1 MNLLIIGD
9 YPVATQARMRAAFPA
24 EWQIT
29 IAAPD
34 ACAPHLA
41 DAEAVIPEHVLVDDA
56 FLAQAPRLRFVQ
68 VGAGYD
74 NVDLAACSR
83 RGVQVCNAAGLNA
96 DAVAE
101 HVMALLLCHYKNICP
116 LNQFMHAG
124 GTSPLPDYRGGELA
138 GRTLGLVGLG
148 HIGRAVAARAQAF
161 GLRLLGWSYRPI
173 QVPGVTPVSL
183 PQLFTE
189 SDIVSLHV
197 PLTDDTRHLIDDA
210 ALAQMK
216 PGALLINT
224 ARGGLIDEA
233 ALVRALQ
240 SGTLGGACLDVFA
253 EEPLPAE
260 SSLRQLDNVILTPHT
275 AGYPDGPKFHAKRI
289 AYFAAN
295 IQRWLSGE
303 QLQGKLNNLA
313 EEDLQK

>member
-1 MNLLIIGD
+1 MHLLIIGD
-9 YPVATQARMRAAFPA
+9 YPVATQARMRAAFPT
-24 EWQIT
+24 EWQVT
-29 IAAPD
+29 IAASD

-116 LNQFMHAG
+116 LNQFMHTG

-148 HIGRAVAARAQAF
+148 HIGRAVAVRAQAF
-161 GLRLLGWSYRPI
+161 GLRVLGWSYRLI
-173 QVPGVTPVSL
+173 EIPGVAPVSL
-183 PQLFTE
+183 SQLFAE

-197 PLTDDTRHLIDDA
+197 PLKANTRHLIDDA

-260 SSLRQLDNVILTPHT
+260 SPLRQLDNVILTPHT

-295 IQRWLSGE
+295 IQRWLAGDE
-303 QLQGKLNNLA
+303 LQGKLN
-313 EEDLQK
+313 

>member
-1 MNLLIIGD
+1 MHLLIIGD

-101 HVMALLLCHYKNICP
+101 HVMALLLCHYKNICL
-116 LNQFMHAG
+116 LNQFMRIG
-124 GTSPLPDYRGGELA
+124 GSASLPDYHGGELS

-183 PQLFTE
+183 PQLFAE

-197 PLTDDTRHLIDDA
+197 PLTDDTRQLIDAA

-216 PGALLINT
+216 PTSLLINT
-224 ARGGLIDEA
+224 ARGGLVEEQ
-233 ALVRALQ
+233 ALVHALQ
-240 SGTLGGACLDVFA
+240 HGTLGGACLDVFA
-253 EEPLPAE
+253 DEPLPAE
-260 SSLRQLDNVILTPHT
+260 SPLRALDNVILTPHT
-275 AGYPDGPKFHAKRI
+275 AGYPDGPKFHEKRS
-289 AYFAAN
+289 AFFAAN
-295 IQRWLSGE
+295 IQRWLKGDE
-303 QLQGKLNNLA
+303 PQGRLNNL
-313 EEDLQK
+313 

>member
-34 ACAPHLA
+34 ACASHLA

-74 NVDLAACSR
+74 NVDLAACTR
-83 RGVQVCNAAGLNA
+83 RGVQVCNATGLNA

-101 HVMALLLCHYKNICP
+101 HVMALLLCHYKNICS
-116 LNQFMHAG
+116 LNQFMHTGCSA
-124 GTSPLPDYRGGELA
+124 PLPDYHGGELS

-148 HIGRAVAARAQAF
+148 HIGRAVAVRAQAF
-161 GLRLLGWSYRPI
+161 GLRVLGWSYRPI
-173 QVPGVTPVSL
+173 DVPGVEFVLLS
-183 PQLFTE
+183 QLFAE

-197 PLTDDTRHLIDDA
+197 PLKANTRHLIDDA

-233 ALVRALQ
+233 ALARALQ
-240 SGTLGGACLDVFA
+240 RGTLSGACLDVFA
-253 EEPLPAE
+253 EEPLPAD
-260 SSLRQLDNVILTPHT
+260 SPLRQLDNVILTPHT

-295 IQRWLSGE
+295 IQRWLAGDE
-303 QLQGKLNNLA
+303 PQGKLN
-313 EEDLQK
+313 

>member
-9 YPVATQARMRAAFPA
+9 YPVATQARMRVVFPA

-34 ACAPHLA
+34 ACAPYLA

-83 RGVQVCNAAGLNA
+83 RGVQVCNAAGFNA

-116 LNQFMHAG
+116 LNQFMHTG
-124 GTSPLPDYRGGELA
+124 GSAPLLDYHGGELSE
-138 GRTLGLVGLG
+138 RTLGLVGLG

-183 PQLFTE
+183 PQLFAE

-197 PLTDDTRHLIDDA
+197 PLTDDTRHLIDAA

-216 PGALLINT
+216 PTSLLINT
-224 ARGGLIDEA
+224 ARGGLVEEQ
-233 ALVRALQ
+233 ALVHALQ
-240 SGTLGGACLDVFA
+240 HGTLGGACLDVFA
-253 EEPLPAE
+253 DEPLPAE
-260 SSLRQLDNVILTPHT
+260 SPLRALDNVILTPHT
-275 AGYPDGPKFHAKRI
+275 AGYPDGPKFHEKRS
-289 AYFAAN
+289 AFFAAN
-295 IQRWLSGE
+295 IQRWLKGDE
-303 QLQGKLNNLA
+303 PQGRLNNL
-313 EEDLQK
+313 

>member
-9 YPVATQARMRAAFPA
+9 YPVATQARMRVVFPA
-24 EWQIT
+24 EWQLT

-74 NVDLAACSR
+74 NVDLAACTR

-101 HVMALLLCHYKNICP
+101 HVLALLLCHYKNICR
-116 LNQFMHAG
+116 LDRFMHAG

-173 QVPGVTPVSL
+173 QVPGVTPVPL
-183 PQLFTE
+183 PQLFAE

-197 PLTDDTRHLIDDA
+197 PLTDDTRQLIDAA

-216 PGALLINT
+216 PTNLLINT
-224 ARGGLIDEA
+224 ARGGLVEEQ
-233 ALVRALQ
+233 ALVHALQ
-240 SGTLGGACLDVFA
+240 QGTLGGACLDVFA
-253 EEPLPAE
+253 DEPLPAE
-260 SSLRQLDNVILTPHT
+260 SPLRALDNVILTPHT
-275 AGYPDGPKFHAKRI
+275 AGYPDGPKFHEKRS
-289 AYFAAN
+289 AFFAAN
-295 IQRWLSGE
+295 IQRWLKGDE
-303 QLQGKLNNLA
+303 PQGRLNNL
-313 EEDLQK
+313 

>member
-9 YPVATQARMRAAFPA
+9 YPVATQARMRAAFPV

-116 LNQFMHAG
+116 LNQFMHTG
-124 GTSPLPDYRGGELA
+124 GSAPLPDYHGGELS

-148 HIGRAVAARAQAF
+148 HIGRAVAVRAQAF
-161 GLRLLGWSYRPI
+161 GLRVLGWSYRPI
-173 QVPGVTPVSL
+173 DVPGVEFVLLS
-183 PQLFTE
+183 QLFAE

-197 PLTDDTRHLIDDA
+197 PLTDDTRQLIDAA

-216 PGALLINT
+216 PTSLLINT

-260 SSLRQLDNVILTPHT
+260 SPLRQLDNVILTPHT

-295 IQRWLSGE
+295 IQRWLAGDE
-303 QLQGKLNNLA
+303 PQGKLN
-313 EEDLQK
+313 

>member
-9 YPVATQARMRAAFPA
+9 YPVATQARMRAAFPT

-34 ACAPHLA
+34 ACAPYLA

-116 LNQFMHAG
+116 LNQFMHTG
-124 GTSPLPDYRGGELA
+124 GTSPLPDYCGGELA

-197 PLTDDTRHLIDDA
+197 PLTDDTRQLIDDA

-240 SGTLGGACLDVFA
+240 RGTLGGACLDVFA

-260 SSLRQLDNVILTPHT
+260 SPLRRLDNVILTPHT

-295 IQRWLSGE
+295 IQRWLAGDE
-303 QLQGKLNNLA
+303 PQGKLN
-313 EEDLQK
+313 

>member
-34 ACAPHLA
+34 ACASHLA

-101 HVMALLLCHYKNICP
+101 HVMALLLCHYKNICS
-116 LNQFMHAG
+116 LNQFMHTGCSA
-124 GTSPLPDYRGGELA
+124 PLPDYHGGELS

-148 HIGRAVAARAQAF
+148 HIGRAVAVRAQAF
-161 GLRLLGWSYRPI
+161 GLRVLGWSYRPI
-173 QVPGVTPVSL
+173 DVPGVEFVLLS
-183 PQLFTE
+183 QLFAE

-197 PLTDDTRHLIDDA
+197 PLKANTRHLIDDA

-240 SGTLGGACLDVFA
+240 RGTLSGAGLDVFA
-253 EEPLPAE
+253 EEPLPAD
-260 SSLRQLDNVILTPHT
+260 SPLRQLDNVILTPHT

-303 QLQGKLNNLA
+303 QLQGKLN
-313 EEDLQK
+313 

>member
-9 YPVATQARMRAAFPA
+9 YPVATQARMRAAFPT
-24 EWQIT
+24 EWQVT
-29 IAAPD
+29 IAASD
-34 ACAPHLA
+34 ACAPYLA

-74 NVDLAACSR
+74 NVDLATCSR
-83 RGVQVCNAAGLNA
+83 RGVQVCNADGLNA

-116 LNQFMHAG
+116 LNQFMHTG
-124 GTSPLPDYRGGELA
+124 GSAPLPDYHGGELA

-148 HIGRAVAARAQAF
+148 HIGRAVAVRAQAF
-161 GLRLLGWSYRPI
+161 GLRLLGWSYRSI
-173 QVPGVTPVSL
+173 EIPGVAPVSL
-183 PQLFTE
+183 SQLFAE

-197 PLTDDTRHLIDDA
+197 PLKANTRHLIDAA

-240 SGTLGGACLDVFA
+240 SGTLGAACLDVFA

-260 SSLRQLDNVILTPHT
+260 SPLRQLDNVILTPHT

-295 IQRWLSGE
+295 IQRWLAGDE
-303 QLQGKLNNLA
+303 PQGKLN
-313 EEDLQK
+313 

>member
-9 YPVATQARMRAAFPA
+9 YPVATQARMRAAFPT
-24 EWQIT
+24 EWQVT

-34 ACAPHLA
+34 ACAPYLA
-41 DAEAVIPEHVLVDDA
+41 DAEVVIPEHVLVDDA

-116 LNQFMHAG
+116 LNQFMHTGCSA
-124 GTSPLPDYRGGELA
+124 PLPDYHGGELS

-148 HIGRAVAARAQAF
+148 HIGRAVAVRAQAF
-161 GLRLLGWSYRPI
+161 GLRVLGWSYRPI
-173 QVPGVTPVSL
+173 DVPGVEFVLLS
-183 PQLFTE
+183 QLFAE

-197 PLTDDTRHLIDDA
+197 PLKANTRHLIDDA

-233 ALVRALQ
+233 ALARALQ
-240 SGTLGGACLDVFA
+240 RGTLSGACLDVFA
-253 EEPLPAE
+253 EEPLPAD
-260 SSLRQLDNVILTPHT
+260 SPLRQLDNVILTPHT

-295 IQRWLSGE
+295 IQRWLAGDE
-303 QLQGKLNNLA
+303 PQGKLN
-313 EEDLQK
+313 

>member
-9 YPVATQARMRAAFPA
+9 YPVATQARMRAAFPT
-24 EWQIT
+24 EWQLT
-29 IAAPD
+29 IAAPA
-34 ACAPHLA
+34 ACALHLA
-41 DAEAVIPEHVLVDDA
+41 DAEVVIPEHVLVDDA
-56 FLAQAPRLRFVQ
+56 FLAQTPRLRFVQ

-101 HVMALLLCHYKNICP
+101 HVMALLLCHYKNICS
-116 LNQFMHAG
+116 LNQFMRTG
-124 GTSPLPDYRGGELA
+124 GSAPLPDYHGGELS

-148 HIGRAVAARAQAF
+148 HIGRAVAVRAQAF
-161 GLRLLGWSYRPI
+161 GLRVLGWSYRPI
-173 QVPGVTPVSL
+173 EIPGGESVSL
-183 PQLFTE
+183 SQLFAE

-197 PLTDDTRHLIDDA
+197 PLKANTRHLIDDA

-240 SGTLGGACLDVFA
+240 RGTITAPVSMCSPKNHSLLKVRCASSTTSSSHRT
-253 EEPLPAE
+253 PPAIPTARNSTQNASLISPRI
-260 SSLRQLDNVILTPHT
+260 SS
-275 AGYPDGPKFHAKRI
+275 AGSPATSRRE
-289 AYFAAN
+289 N
-295 IQRWLSGE
+295 
-303 QLQGKLNNLA
+303 
-313 EEDLQK
+313 

>member
-34 ACAPHLA
+34 ACALHLA
-41 DAEAVIPEHVLVDDA
+41 DAEVVIPEHVLVDDA

-83 RGVQVCNAAGLNA
+83 RGVQACNAAGLNA

-101 HVMALLLCHYKNICP
+101 HVMALLLCHYKNICS
-116 LNQFMHAG
+116 LNQFMHTG
-124 GTSPLPDYRGGELA
+124 GSAPLPDYHGGELS

-148 HIGRAVAARAQAF
+148 HIGRAVAVRAQAF
-161 GLRLLGWSYRPI
+161 GLRVLGWSYRPI
-173 QVPGVTPVSL
+173 DVPGVEFVLLS
-183 PQLFTE
+183 QLFAE

-197 PLTDDTRHLIDDA
+197 PLKANTRHLIDDA

-233 ALVRALQ
+233 ALARALQ
-240 SGTLGGACLDVFA
+240 RGTISGACLDVFA

-303 QLQGKLNNLA
+303 QLQGKLN
-313 EEDLQK
+313 

>member
-9 YPVATQARMRAAFPA
+9 YPVATQARMRAAFPT

-34 ACAPHLA
+34 ACAPYLA
-41 DAEAVIPEHVLVDDA
+41 DAEVVIPEHVLVDDA

-74 NVDLAACSR
+74 NVDLAACTR

-101 HVMALLLCHYKNICP
+101 HVLALLLCHYKKICR
-116 LNQFMHAG
+116 LDRFMHAG

-148 HIGRAVAARAQAF
+148 HIGRAVAVRAQAF
-161 GLRLLGWSYRPI
+161 GLRVLGWSYRPI
-173 QVPGVTPVSL
+173 EIPGGESVSL
-183 PQLFTE
+183 SQLFAE
-189 SDIVSLHV
+189 SDIASLHV
-197 PLTDDTRHLIDDA
+197 PLKANTRHLIDDA

-240 SGTLGGACLDVFA
+240 RGTLGGACLDVFA

-260 SSLRQLDNVILTPHT
+260 SPLRQLDNVILTPHT

-289 AYFAAN
+289 DYFAAN
-295 IQRWLSGE
+295 IQRWLAGDE
-303 QLQGKLNNLA
+303 PQGKLN
-313 EEDLQK
+313 

>member
-9 YPVATQARMRAAFPA
+9 YPVATQAQMRAAFPA

-34 ACAPHLA
+34 ACALHLA

-116 LNQFMHAG
+116 LNQFMHTG
-124 GTSPLPDYRGGELA
+124 GSAPLPDYHGGELS

-148 HIGRAVAARAQAF
+148 HIGRAVAVRAQAF
-161 GLRLLGWSYRPI
+161 GLRVLGWSYRPI
-173 QVPGVTPVSL
+173 EIPGIAPVSL
-183 PQLFTE
+183 AQLFAE

-197 PLTDDTRHLIDDA
+197 PLKANTRHLIDDA

-240 SGTLGGACLDVFA
+240 RGTLSGAGLDVFA
-253 EEPLPAE
+253 EEPLPAD
-260 SSLRQLDNVILTPHT
+260 SPLRQLDNVILTPHT

-295 IQRWLSGE
+295 IQRWLAGDE
-303 QLQGKLNNLA
+303 PQGKLN
-313 EEDLQK
+313 

>member
-34 ACAPHLA
+34 ACAPYLA
-41 DAEAVIPEHVLVDDA
+41 DAEVVIPEHVLVDDA

-74 NVDLAACSR
+74 NVDLAACTR

-101 HVMALLLCHYKNICP
+101 HVLALLLCHYKKICR
-116 LNQFMHAG
+116 LDRFMHAG

-183 PQLFTE
+183 PQLFAE

-197 PLTDDTRHLIDDA
+197 PLTDDTRQLIDAA

-216 PGALLINT
+216 PTSLLINT
-224 ARGGLIDEA
+224 ARGGLVEEQ
-233 ALVRALQ
+233 ALVHALQ
-240 SGTLGGACLDVFA
+240 HGTLGGACLDVFA
-253 EEPLPAE
+253 DEPLPAE
-260 SSLRQLDNVILTPHT
+260 SPLRALDNVILTPHT

-303 QLQGKLNNLA
+303 QLQGKLN
-313 EEDLQK
+313 

>member
-34 ACAPHLA
+34 ACAPYLA
-41 DAEAVIPEHVLVDDA
+41 DAEVVIPEHVLVDDA

-74 NVDLAACSR
+74 NVDLAACSW

-116 LNQFMHAG
+116 LNQFVHTG
-124 GTSPLPDYRGGELA
+124 GSAPLPDYHGGELS

-148 HIGRAVAARAQAF
+148 HIGRAVAVRAQAF
-161 GLRLLGWSYRPI
+161 GLRVLGWSYRPI
-173 QVPGVTPVSL
+173 DVPGVEFVLLS
-183 PQLFTE
+183 QLFAE

-197 PLTDDTRHLIDDA
+197 PLKANTRHLIDDA
-210 ALAQMK
+210 AFAQMK
-216 PGALLINT
+216 TGALLINT

-253 EEPLPAE
+253 EEPLPAD
-260 SSLRQLDNVILTPHT
+260 SPLRQLDNAILTPHT

-295 IQRWLSGE
+295 IQRWLAGDE
-303 QLQGKLNNLA
+303 PQGKLN
-313 EEDLQK
+313 

>member
-9 YPVATQARMRAAFPA
+9 YPVATQARMRAAFPT

-34 ACAPHLA
+34 ACAPYLA
-41 DAEAVIPEHVLVDDA
+41 DAEVVIPEHVLVDDA

-116 LNQFMHAG
+116 LNRFMHTG
-124 GTSPLPDYRGGELA
+124 GSAPLPDYHGGELS
-138 GRTLGLVGLG
+138 GRTLGLVGVG
-148 HIGRAVAARAQAF
+148 HIGRAVAVRAQAF

-240 SGTLGGACLDVFA
+240 RGTISGACLDVFA

-295 IQRWLSGE
+295 IQRWLAGDE
-303 QLQGKLNNLA
+303 PQGKLN
-313 EEDLQK
+313 

>member
-34 ACAPHLA
+34 ACASHLA

-101 HVMALLLCHYKNICP
+101 HVMALLLCHYKNICS
-116 LNQFMHAG
+116 LNQFMHTGCSA
-124 GTSPLPDYRGGELA
+124 PLPDYHGGELS

-148 HIGRAVAARAQAF
+148 HIGRAVAVRAQAF
-161 GLRLLGWSYRPI
+161 GLRVLGWSYRPI

-183 PQLFTE
+183 PQLFAE

-197 PLTDDTRHLIDDA
+197 PLTDDTRQLIDAA

-216 PGALLINT
+216 PTSLLINT
-224 ARGGLIDEA
+224 ARGGLVEEQ
-233 ALVRALQ
+233 ALVHALQ
-240 SGTLGGACLDVFA
+240 HGTLGGACLDVFA
-253 EEPLPAE
+253 DEPLPAE
-260 SSLRQLDNVILTPHT
+260 SPLRALDNVILTPHT
-275 AGYPDGPKFHAKRI
+275 AGYPDGPKFHEKRS
-289 AYFAAN
+289 AFFTAN
-295 IQRWLSGE
+295 IQRWLKGDE
-303 QLQGKLNNLA
+303 PQGRLNNL
-313 EEDLQK
+313 

>member
-1 MNLLIIGD
+1 MHLLIIGD
-9 YPVATQARMRAAFPA
+9 YPVATQARMRAAFPT
-24 EWQIT
+24 EWQVT
-29 IAAPD
+29 IAASD

-116 LNQFMHAG
+116 LNQFMHTG

-148 HIGRAVAARAQAF
+148 HIGRAVAVRAQAF
-161 GLRLLGWSYRPI
+161 GLRVLGWSYRLI
-173 QVPGVTPVSL
+173 EIPGVAPVSL
-183 PQLFTE
+183 SQLFAE

-197 PLTDDTRHLIDDA
+197 PLKANTRHLIDDA

-260 SSLRQLDNVILTPHT
+260 SPLRQLDNVILTPHT

-295 IQRWLSGE
+295 IQRWLAGDE
-303 QLQGKLNNLA
+303 PQGKLN
-313 EEDLQK
+313 

>member
-9 YPVATQARMRAAFPA
+9 YPVATQARMRVVFPA
-24 EWQIT
+24 EWQLT

-116 LNQFMHAG
+116 LNQFMHTG
-124 GTSPLPDYRGGELA
+124 GSAPLPDYHGGELS

-197 PLTDDTRHLIDDA
+197 PLTDDTRQLIDAA

-216 PGALLINT
+216 PTSLLINT
-224 ARGGLIDEA
+224 ARGGLVEEQ
-233 ALVRALQ
+233 ALVHALQ
-240 SGTLGGACLDVFA
+240 HGTLGGACLDVFA
-253 EEPLPAE
+253 DEPLPAE
-260 SSLRQLDNVILTPHT
+260 SPLRALDNVILTPHT
-275 AGYPDGPKFHAKRI
+275 AGYPDGPKFHEKRS
-289 AYFAAN
+289 AFFAAN
-295 IQRWLSGE
+295 IQRWLKGDE
-303 QLQGKLNNLA
+303 PQGKLN
-313 EEDLQK
+313 

>member
-34 ACAPHLA
+34 ACASHLA

-83 RGVQVCNAAGLNA
+83 RGVQGCNAAGLNA

-101 HVMALLLCHYKNICP
+101 HVMALLLCHYKNICS
-116 LNQFMHAG
+116 LNQFMHTGCSA
-124 GTSPLPDYRGGELA
+124 PLPDYHGGELS
-138 GRTLGLVGLG
+138 GHILGLVGLG
-148 HIGRAVAARAQAF
+148 HIGRAVAVRAQAF
-161 GLRLLGWSYRPI
+161 GLRVLGWSYRPI
-173 QVPGVTPVSL
+173 DVPGVEFVLLS
-183 PQLFTE
+183 QLFAE

-197 PLTDDTRHLIDDA
+197 PLKANTRHLIDDA

-233 ALVRALQ
+233 ALARALQ
-240 SGTLGGACLDVFA
+240 RGTLSGACLDVFA
-253 EEPLPAE
+253 EEPLPAD
-260 SSLRQLDNVILTPHT
+260 SPLRQLDNVILTPHT

-295 IQRWLSGE
+295 IQRWLAGDE
-303 QLQGKLNNLA
+303 PQGKLN
-313 EEDLQK
+313 

>member
-1 MNLLIIGD
+1 MHLLIIGD
-9 YPVATQARMRAAFPA
+9 YPVATQARMRVVFPA
-24 EWQIT
+24 EWQLT

-101 HVMALLLCHYKNICP
+101 HVMALLLCHYKNICS
-116 LNQFMHAG
+116 LNQFMHTGCSA
-124 GTSPLPDYRGGELA
+124 PLPDYHGGELS

-148 HIGRAVAARAQAF
+148 HIGRAVAVRAQAF
-161 GLRLLGWSYRPI
+161 GLRVLGWSYRPI
-173 QVPGVTPVSL
+173 DVPGVEFVLLS
-183 PQLFTE
+183 QLFAE

-197 PLTDDTRHLIDDA
+197 PLKANTRHLIDDA

-233 ALVRALQ
+233 ALARALQ
-240 SGTLGGACLDVFA
+240 RGTLSGACLDVFA
-253 EEPLPAE
+253 EEPLPAD
-260 SSLRQLDNVILTPHT
+260 SPLRQLDNVILTPHT

-295 IQRWLSGE
+295 IQRWLAGDE
-303 QLQGKLNNLA
+303 PQGKLN
-313 EEDLQK
+313 

>member
-9 YPVATQARMRAAFPA
+9 YPVATQARMRAAFPT

-116 LNQFMHAG
+116 LNQFMHTG
-124 GTSPLPDYRGGELA
+124 GSAPLPDYHGGELS

-148 HIGRAVAARAQAF
+148 HIGRAVAVRAQAF
-161 GLRLLGWSYRPI
+161 SLRVLGWSYRPI
-173 QVPGVTPVSL
+173 EIPGGESVSL
-183 PQLFTE
+183 SQLFAE

-197 PLTDDTRHLIDDA
+197 PLKANTRHLIDDA

-233 ALVRALQ
+233 ALVRALK

-253 EEPLPAE
+253 EEPLPAD
-260 SSLRQLDNVILTPHT
+260 SPLRQLDNAILTPHT
-275 AGYPDGPKFHAKRI
+275 AGYPDGPKFHEKRI
-289 AYFAAN
+289 TYFAAN
-295 IQRWLSGE
+295 IQRWLAGDE
-303 QLQGKLNNLA
+303 PLGKLN
-313 EEDLQK
+313 

>member
-1 MNLLIIGD
+1 MHLLIIGD
-9 YPVATQARMRAAFPA
+9 YPVATQARMRVVFPA
-24 EWQIT
+24 EWQLT

-56 FLAQAPRLRFVQ
+56 FLAQAPQLRFVQ

-74 NVDLAACSR
+74 NVDLAACTR

-101 HVMALLLCHYKNICP
+101 HVLALLLCHYKNICR
-116 LNQFMHAG
+116 LDRFMHAG

-173 QVPGVTPVSL
+173 QVPGVTPVPL
-183 PQLFTE
+183 PQLFAE

-197 PLTDDTRHLIDDA
+197 PLTDNTRQLIDAA

-216 PGALLINT
+216 PTSLLINT

-260 SSLRQLDNVILTPHT
+260 SPLRQLDNVILTPHT

-295 IQRWLSGE
+295 IQRWLAGDE
-303 QLQGKLNNLA
+303 PQGKLN
-313 EEDLQK
+313 

>member
-9 YPVATQARMRAAFPA
+9 YPVATQARMRVVFPA
-24 EWQIT
+24 EWQLT

-96 DAVAE
+96 GAVAE

-116 LNQFMHAG
+116 LNQVMHTG

-148 HIGRAVAARAQAF
+148 HIGRAVAARAQSF

-240 SGTLGGACLDVFA
+240 RGTLSGACLDVFA
-253 EEPLPAE
+253 EEPLPAD
-260 SSLRQLDNVILTPHT
+260 SPLRQLDNVILTPHT

-295 IQRWLSGE
+295 IQRWLAGDE
-303 QLQGKLNNLA
+303 PQGKLN
-313 EEDLQK
+313 

>member
-9 YPVATQARMRAAFPA
+9 YPVATQSRMRAVFPA

-34 ACAPHLA
+34 VCAPHLA

-101 HVMALLLCHYKNICP
+101 HVMALLLCHYKNICL
-116 LNQFMHAG
+116 LNRFMRTG
-124 GTSPLPDYRGGELA
+124 GSTPLPDYHGGELS

-148 HIGRAVAARAQAF
+148 HIGRAVAVRAQAF
-161 GLRLLGWSYRPI
+161 GLRVLGWSYRPI
-173 QVPGVTPVSL
+173 DVPGVAPVSL
-183 PQLFTE
+183 SQLFAE

-197 PLTDDTRHLIDDA
+197 PLKANTRHLIDDA
-210 ALAQMK
+210 ALTQMK

-224 ARGGLIDEA
+224 ARGGLVDEA
-233 ALVRALQ
+233 ALVCALQ
-240 SGTLGGACLDVFA
+240 RRTLGGACLDVFA
-253 EEPLPAE
+253 EEPLSAE
-260 SSLRQLDNVILTPHT
+260 SPLRQLDNVILTPHT
-275 AGYPDGPKFHAKRI
+275 AGYPDGPKFHEKRI

-295 IQRWLSGE
+295 IQRWISGE
-303 QLQGKLNNLA
+303 QLQGKLN
-313 EEDLQK
+313 

>member
-9 YPVATQARMRAAFPA
+9 YPVTTQVRMRAAFPT

-29 IAAPD
+29 IAASD
-34 ACAPHLA
+34 ACAPYLA
-41 DAEAVIPEHVLVDDA
+41 DAEVVIPEHVLVDDA

-74 NVDLAACSR
+74 NVDLAACTR

-116 LNQFMHAG
+116 LNRFMHTG
-124 GTSPLPDYRGGELA
+124 GSTPLPDYHGGELS

-148 HIGRAVAARAQAF
+148 HIGRAVAVRAQAF
-161 GLRLLGWSYRPI
+161 GLRVLGWSYRPI
-173 QVPGVTPVSL
+173 EIPGVVPVSL
-183 PQLFTE
+183 AQLFAE

-197 PLTDDTRHLIDDA
+197 PLKANTRHLIDDA

-240 SGTLGGACLDVFA
+240 RGTLGGACLDVFA

-260 SSLRQLDNVILTPHT
+260 SPLRRLDNVILTPHT

-295 IQRWLSGE
+295 IQRWLAGDE
-303 QLQGKLNNLA
+303 PQGKLN
-313 EEDLQK
+313 

>member
-9 YPVATQARMRAAFPA
+9 YPVATQARMRAAFPT

-34 ACAPHLA
+34 ACAPYLA
-41 DAEAVIPEHVLVDDA
+41 DAEVVIPEHVLVDDA

-116 LNQFMHAG
+116 LNQFMHTG

-183 PQLFTE
+183 PQLFAE

-197 PLTDDTRHLIDDA
+197 PLTDDTRQLIDAA

-216 PGALLINT
+216 PTSLLINT
-224 ARGGLIDEA
+224 ARGGLVEEQ
-233 ALVRALQ
+233 ALVHALQ
-240 SGTLGGACLDVFA
+240 HGTLGGACLDVFA

-260 SSLRQLDNVILTPHT
+260 SPLRQLDNVILTPHT
-275 AGYPDGPKFHAKRI
+275 AGYPDGPKFHEKRS
-289 AYFAAN
+289 AFFAAN
-295 IQRWLSGE
+295 IQRWLKGDE
-303 QLQGKLNNLA
+303 PQGRLNNL
-313 EEDLQK
+313 

>member
-1 MNLLIIGD
+1 M
-9 YPVATQARMRAAFPA
+9 
-24 EWQIT
+24 
-29 IAAPD
+29 
-34 ACAPHLA
+34 
-41 DAEAVIPEHVLVDDA
+41 
-56 FLAQAPRLRFVQ
+56 
-68 VGAGYD
+68 
-74 NVDLAACSR
+74 
-83 RGVQVCNAAGLNA
+83 QVCNAAGLNA

-101 HVMALLLCHYKNICP
+101 HVLALLLCHYKNICRHDR
-116 LNQFMHAG
+116 FMHAG

-197 PLTDDTRHLIDDA
+197 PLTDDTRQLIDAA

-240 SGTLGGACLDVFA
+240 RGTLSGACLDVFA
-253 EEPLPAE
+253 EEPLPAD
-260 SSLRQLDNVILTPHT
+260 SPLRQLDNVILTPHT

-295 IQRWLSGE
+295 IQRWLAGDE
-303 QLQGKLNNLA
+303 PQGKLN
-313 EEDLQK
+313 

>member
-1 MNLLIIGD
+1 MHLLIIGD
-9 YPVATQARMRAAFPA
+9 YPVATQARMRVVFPA
-24 EWQIT
+24 EWQLT

-41 DAEAVIPEHVLVDDA
+41 DAEVVIPEHVLVDDA

-101 HVMALLLCHYKNICP
+101 HVMALLLCHYKNICS
-116 LNQFMHAG
+116 LNQFMHTGCSA
-124 GTSPLPDYRGGELA
+124 PLPDYHGGELS

-148 HIGRAVAARAQAF
+148 HIGRAVAVRAQAF
-161 GLRLLGWSYRPI
+161 GLRVLGWSYRPI
-173 QVPGVTPVSL
+173 EIPGGESVSL
-183 PQLFTE
+183 SQLFAE

-197 PLTDDTRHLIDDA
+197 PLKANTRHLIDDA

-240 SGTLGGACLDVFA
+240 SGTISGACLDVFA
-253 EEPLPAE
+253 EEPLPAD
-260 SSLRQLDNVILTPHT
+260 SPLRQLDNVILTPHT

-289 AYFAAN
+289 DYFAAN

-303 QLQGKLNNLA
+303 QLQGKLN
-313 EEDLQK
+313 

>member
-9 YPVATQARMRAAFPA
+9 YPVATQARMRAAFPT
-24 EWQIT
+24 EWQVT
-29 IAAPD
+29 IAASD
-34 ACAPHLA
+34 ACAPYLA

-74 NVDLAACSR
+74 NVDLAACTR

-101 HVMALLLCHYKNICP
+101 HVLALLLCHYKNICRHDR
-116 LNQFMHAG
+116 FMHAG

-189 SDIVSLHV
+189 SDIVSLHM
-197 PLTDDTRHLIDDA
+197 PLTDDTRQLIDAA

-216 PGALLINT
+216 PTGLLINT
-224 ARGGLIDEA
+224 ARGGLVEEQ
-233 ALVRALQ
+233 ALVHALQ
-240 SGTLGGACLDVFA
+240 HGTLGGACLDVFA
-253 EEPLPAE
+253 DEPLPAE
-260 SSLRQLDNVILTPHT
+260 SPLRALDNVILTPHT
-275 AGYPDGPKFHAKRI
+275 AGYPDGPKFHEKRS
-289 AYFAAN
+289 AFFAAN
-295 IQRWLSGE
+295 IQRWLAGDE
-303 QLQGKLNNLA
+303 PQGRLN
-313 EEDLQK
+313 